1 MSTPLLKENENKPII
16 LDIKDENMAISLN
29 TLSGDSYGKVE
40 IKKTGKDLMIAFNA
54 NYLIK
59 VLRVIDDNNIT
70 LYFSGPK
77 NPIIIKDKQETY
89 SYLITPV
96 KI

>member
-1 MSTPLLKENENKPII
+1 M
-16 LDIKDENMAISLN
+16 DISLN
-29 TLSGDSYGKVE
+29 TLAGGSYEKID
-40 IKKTGKDLMIAFNA
+40 IKRTGKDLMIAFNA

-59 VLRVIDDNNIT
+59 VLSAIDDQNIN
-70 LYFSGPK
+70 LYFSGSK

-89 SYLITPV
+89 SFLLTPV

>member
-1 MSTPLLKENENKPII
+1 M
-16 LDIKDENMAISLN
+16 DISLN
-29 TLSGDSYGKVE
+29 TLSGDSYEKIE

-59 VLRVIDDNNIT
+59 VLSAIDDQNIN
-70 LYFSGPK
+70 LYFSGSK

-89 SYLITPV
+89 SYLLTPV
-96 KI
+96 KM